1 MSSLRRRAFLSPSPI
16 CGSRCGASKEPEQAK
31 RVKPW
36 PCGFLFLR
44 PTCRERTKSF
54 PRSTRGDVCR
64 YFLTA
69 TYFEVESLTHA
80 GGMEIILSEL
90 WPQYFRRRLCGADS
104 NVFSGSKLFD
114 LKRVR
119 NEVQCDRSRQGFPC
133 RQALPQ
139 PTTLSIIPLLSEA
152 TPPFNNS
159 RSLKRS
165 VHLTRTLRALGALL

>member
-1 MSSLRRRAFLSPSPI
+1 M
-16 CGSRCGASKEPEQAK
+16 
-31 RVKPW
+31 
-36 PCGFLFLR
+36 R
-44 PTCRERTKSF
+44 PTCRERATQSL
-54 PRSTRGDVCR
+54 
-64 YFLTA
+64 FLAQHGATFAVIFLPA

-80 GGMEIILSEL
+80 GGMEIIRSQI

-114 LKRVR
+114 LKRAR
-119 NEVQCDRSRQGFPC
+119 NEVQCDRSTQGFPC

-152 TPPFNNS
+152 TPPFNNT